1 VEQVTVCICVCVV
14 STFGGLFLAIIE
26 SGRGTFFVDLEWAWH
41 CDESRRDPVVLVVGC
56 AWTLLHGFHMFF
68 H

>member
-1 VEQVTVCICVCVV
+1 MSQFVFVFVWLSPLVASSLPSSRVV
-14 STFGGLFLAIIE
+14 VLL
-26 SGRGTFFVDLEWAWH
+26 FFVDLEWAWH
-41 CDESRRDPVVLVVGC
+41 CDESKRDPVVLVVGC